1 MEILRELEN
10 QGVEAQGV
18 LRGARYEALYVCL
31 LEDPGTEAEG
41 EEAGVVKVAQV
52 GVPTAPIVIRVN
64 DRLVI
69 ELDMAVS
76 EEQLVRVLKAAAQV

>member
-1 MEILRELEN
+1 MKLCTF
-10 QGVEAQGV
+10 AYWKT
-18 LRGARYEALYVCL
+18 RGRK
-31 LEDPGTEAEG
+31 AEG